1 MKVESLLQS
10 GNIMIVD
17 DNPANLKLL
26 EDMLRQ
32 HGYEVRSFPRGRL
45 ALAAANQ
52 EPPDLMLLD
61 INMPEMNGYEVCDQ
75 LKASPHLSGIP
86 VIFLSAL
93 NAIENKVKGFQS
105 GGVDFISK
113 PFRFEE
119 VQARLE
125 THLKLRRAQRAE
137 RELLEKTLSGAV
149 GTLWALVQLTLPVL
163 AIRSGAIRD
172 IVLWITQHMDIS
184 NPWQYELAAT
194 LSLVGCIAL
203 PDEVFERAYCGQV
216 LSADEAEM
224 FRAHPERGARLLADI
239 PRLEVVA
246 EIIRGQQMTEQDP
259 AVMEESKQGA
269 RMLHL
274 ALELDRRIYRGINCN
289 HALAELR
296 SLGGFDCRMLEALTR
311 YSLTGAEFDVRRLS
325 IRELHSGMALDQ
337 DVMSRDG
344 NLLILKEGTILTETW
359 IERLENFAKARGTH
373 ELVAVRIPRL
383 VGVRKLETFGYSL
396 PAAGALK
403 V

>member
-1 MKVESLLQS
+1 
-10 GNIMIVD
+10 
-17 DNPANLKLL
+17 
-26 EDMLRQ
+26 
-32 HGYEVRSFPRGRL
+32 
-45 ALAAANQ
+45 
-52 EPPDLMLLD
+52 
-61 INMPEMNGYEVCDQ
+61 
-75 LKASPHLSGIP
+75 
-86 VIFLSAL
+86 
-93 NAIENKVKGFQS
+93 
-105 GGVDFISK
+105 
-113 PFRFEE
+113 
-119 VQARLE
+119 
-125 THLKLRRAQRAE
+125 
-137 RELLEKTLSGAV
+137 
-149 GTLWALVQLTLPVL
+149 
-163 AIRSGAIRD
+163 
-172 IVLWITQHMDIS
+172 
-184 NPWQYELAAT
+184 
-194 LSLVGCIAL
+194 
-203 PDEVFERAYCGQV
+203 
-216 LSADEAEM
+216 M